1 MLFRSKILQI
11 TFYIIKYINSH
22 VTNLSNTNSNNS
34 TTAKTMIKYKT
45 FYSKIFNSWEKLGPG
60 LVTGASDDDPS
71 GIATYSQA
79 GAAFGLLTL
88 WTAIIAFPLMA
99 SIQQMCARIGL
110 VTSQGLTGTL
120 KKHYP
125 KPILYVML
133 VFSFP
138 AIVMNIGADIAGMGA
153 VGNLL
158 FPNIDANFFSVLFT
172 IILLGLI
179 IYLPYQKISAVLKYL
194 CIVMLVY
201 FIVPF
206 LYKQDFIEIIK
217 ATFIPTIK
225 FNKDFLAIIV
235 GILGTTI
242 SPYLFFWQAS
252 VEVEEM
258 KNKRQHLI
266 VNKQF
271 VHTMNQDVN
280 LGMTISGLVMYFIIL
295 TTGSVLFKGGIH
307 QIDTVE
313 QAAMALKPLAGD
325 LAYLLFAIGVIGTGL
340 IAIPVLSG
348 SISYIVTET
357 FGWDQGLDKKFH
369 EAKAFYVI
377 IAISLILGLSL
388 NYIGITPIQSLIY
401 TAILYGLTAPVLIV
415 IILHISNNTK
425 IMGENVNDRKTNIL
439 GFTALIIMTVAAI
452 ALIYFQII
460 GT

>member
-1 MLFRSKILQI
+1 MIKKKTITNKIL
-11 TFYIIKYINSH
+11 S
-22 VTNLSNTNSNNS
+22 
-34 TTAKTMIKYKT
+34 
-45 FYSKIFNSWEKLGPG
+45 SWKKLGPG

-79 GAAFGLLTL
+79 GAAFGLATL

-125 KPILYVML
+125 KPILYLML
-133 VFSFP
+133 LFSFP

-153 VGNLL
+153 VGNML
-158 FPNIDANFFSVLFT
+158 FPAIDANFFSVLFT

-179 IYLPYQKISAVLKYL
+179 IFLPYQKIASVLKYL

-201 FIVPF
+201 FVVPF
-206 LYKQDFIEIIK
+206 LYKQDFGAILK

-225 FNKDFLAIIV
+225 FNKDFIAIIV

-258 KNKRQHLI
+258 KNKRKHLV
-266 VNKQF
+266 VNKKII
-271 VHTMNQDVN
+271 HEINQDVDF
-280 LGMTISGLVMYFIIL
+280 GMTISGFVMYFIIL
-295 TTGSVLFKGGIH
+295 TAGTVLYNGGIH

-313 QAAMALKPLAGD
+313 QAAMALKPLAGN
-325 LAYLLFAIGVIGTGL
+325 LAYLLFAVGVIGTGL

-348 SISYIVTET
+348 SISYIITET
-357 FGWDQGLDKKFH
+357 FGWEQGLDKKFH
-369 EAKAFYVI
+369 EAKAFYII
-377 IAISLILGLSL
+377 IAISLTLGLSL
-388 NYIGITPIQSLIY
+388 NYIGISPIQSLIY
-401 TAILYGLTAPVLIV
+401 TAILYGLTAPVLIA
-415 IILHISNNTK
+415 IILHISNNKK
-425 IMGENVNDRKTNIL
+425 IMGENVNGKLTNVL
-439 GFTALIIMTVAAI
+439 GFAALIIMTVAAVT
-452 ALIYFQII
+452 LLYLQFMDK
-460 GT
+460 

>member
-1 MLFRSKILQI
+1 
-11 TFYIIKYINSH
+11 
-22 VTNLSNTNSNNS
+22 
-34 TTAKTMIKYKT
+34 MIKKKA
-45 FYSKIFNSWEKLGPG
+45 FYSRIFSSWKKLGPG

-79 GAAFGLLTL
+79 GAAYGLSTL
-88 WTAIIAFPLMA
+88 WTAIVAFPLMA

-125 KPILYVML
+125 RPILFLML
-133 VFSFP
+133 LFSFP

-158 FPNIDANFFSVLFT
+158 FPSIDANYFSVLFT

-179 IYLPYQKISAVLKYL
+179 IYLPYQKMASVLKYL

-206 LYKQDFIEIIK
+206 LYKQDFTEILH
-217 ATFIPTIK
+217 ATFIPTIQ
-225 FNKDFLAIIV
+225 FDKDFVAILV

-258 KNKRQHLI
+258 KSKRKHVI
-266 VNKQF
+266 VNKKLID
-271 VHTMNQDVN
+271 VMNQDVDF
-280 LGMTISGLVMYFIIL
+280 GMTVSGFVMYFIIL
-295 TTGSVLFKGGIH
+295 TTGTVLFKGGIH

-313 QAAMALKPLAGD
+313 QAAMALKPLAGN
-325 LAYLLFAIGVIGTGL
+325 LAYLLFAVGVIGTGF

-357 FGWDQGLDKKFH
+357 FGWEQGLDKKFH
-369 EAKAFYVI
+369 EARAFYVI
-377 IAISLILGLSL
+377 IVISLILGLSL

-401 TAILYGLTAPVLIV
+401 NAILYGLTAPILIA
-415 IILHISNNTK
+415 IILHISNNKK
-425 IMGENVNDRKTNIL
+425 IMGENVNGLVTNIF
-439 GFTALIIMTVAAI
+439 GFAALIIMTVAAV
-452 ALIYFQII
+452 ALIYFEISEK
-460 GT
+460 